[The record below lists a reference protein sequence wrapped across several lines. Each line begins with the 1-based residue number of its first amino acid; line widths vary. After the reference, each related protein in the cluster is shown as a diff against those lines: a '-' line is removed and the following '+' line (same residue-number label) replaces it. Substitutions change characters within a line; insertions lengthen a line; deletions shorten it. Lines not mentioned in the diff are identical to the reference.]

1 MGEMQQFPTYDGGA
15 MAAYVAMPAVTPAP
29 VVIMIQEIFGVN
41 AEMRARC
48 DAYAADGFI
57 AVCPDL
63 FWRLEPGVD
72 LTDQT
77 EAEMQKAFD
86 LYNRFDVDQGVDDIR
101 AVEHSI
107 KGHAEGNGKVG
118 CVGFCLGG
126 LLAYLTACRT
136 HIDVSV
142 GYYGVAID
150 EKLAEAKA
158 IKKPLMLHI
167 AEEDQFVS
175 SDQQAAMTAGL
186 GDNPLVTLYSY
197 PGKNHAF
204 ARVGGAHYCP
214 ESAATARA
222 RTLEFL
228 KKALAA

>member
-1 MGEMQQFPTYDGGA
+1 MTEMQIPTYDGGT

-29 VVIMIQEIFGVN
+29 VVILIQEIFGVN
-41 AEMRARC
+41 AEMRQRC
-48 DAYAADGFI
+48 DAYAAEGYI

-63 FWRLEPGVD
+63 FWRLEPGVQ
-72 LTDQT
+72 LTDKT
-77 EAEMQKAFD
+77 EEEWQKAFD
-86 LYNRFDVDQGVDDIR
+86 LYNQFDVDQGIEDIR
-101 AVEHSI
+101 AVEHSF

-136 HIDVSV
+136 NIDASV

-150 EKLAEAKA
+150 ERLGEADKL
-158 IKKPLMLHI
+158 KKPLMLHI

-175 SDQQAAMTAGL
+175 PQQQETIKVSL
-186 GDNPLVTLYSY
+186 QDHPLVTIYSY

-204 ARVGGAHYCP
+204 ARVGGQHYCP
-214 ESAATARA
+214 ESAATART
-222 RTLEFL
+222 RTEEFL
-228 KKALAA
+228 RKALAA